1 MKSIRE
7 EIEKYDKE
15 LDKYSDVLDFSSI
28 DKIDFDESSN
38 KDLTLV
44 AKTLIDIKLELNL
57 IRKNLTNDIEI
68 VIRNL
73 IDKSLKNVKDTTRLN
88 LESFEAKIKNMLEEQ
103 NSKMRHENHVLK
115 DKFNSSLDEFL
126 RRGDLIFE
134 KIENNQKN
142 IFVENTSNGKEF
154 EKTKTIEIREV
165 KPKSRLEQIRD
176 KIRSIESLN

>member
-1 MKSIRE
+1 MKSIKD
-7 EIEKYDKE
+7 EIEKYDRE
-15 LDKYSDVLDFSSI
+15 LDKYSDVLDFSNI

-88 LESFEAKIKNMLEEQ
+88 LDTFEARIKNMIEEQ
-103 NSKMRHENHVLK
+103 NSNMRYENQVLK

-126 RRGDLIFE
+126 RRGELILE
-134 KIENNQKN
+134 KS
-142 IFVENTSNGKEF
+142 ENTQK
-154 EKTKTIEIREV
+154 RY
-165 KPKSRLEQIRD
+165 
-176 KIRSIESLN
+176 

>member
-1 MKSIRE
+1 MKSIKD
-7 EIEKYDKE
+7 EIEKYDRE
-15 LDKYSDVLDFSSI
+15 LDKYSDVLDFSNI

-88 LESFEAKIKNMLEEQ
+88 LDTFEARIKNMIEEQ
-103 NSKMRHENHVLK
+103 NSNMRYENQVLK

-126 RRGDLIFE
+126 RRGELILE
-134 KIENNQKN
+134 KSENTQKK
-142 IFVENTSNGKEF
+142 ILVENISNEKEF
-154 EKTKTIEIREV
+154 KKTKTIEMREV

-176 KIRSIESLN
+176 KIKNIESLG